1 MIKQELDI
9 NKITWLVIGIALA
22 SFPHWQ
28 RLPIWIPALHVGLLA
43 IRIILPLR
51 LPLLWSNQKSSINI
65 IRLIIMLAGVFGV
78 YGSYG
83 TLAGRDVGIALL
95 VMLAALKIFES
106 NSKRDFYICT
116 YLGYFLIITNFFYS
130 QTIPTATYMLFVMII
145 MTAGLINFNDTEQQL
160 NLPERLK
167 LSSTLLIQS
176 IPILLILFILF
187 PRVNGPLW
195 GIPKDAFTGVTGI
208 DDQMSPGT
216 ISKLVQSREVAFRVS
231 FADQIPNQS
240 KLYWRGPVLWQT
252 DGRKWTTGKAD
263 SSRRHEQIEFT
274 GDSINYNVTI
284 EPTNKKWLFGL
295 EMISNLPDKTYLT
308 YDLQLKSR
316 EPVRAR
322 KAYSLTSHSSYRHWT
337 EDDKDLQR
345 GLILPELNHPRTR
358 ALASK
363 LKNDFADPELILNAA
378 IEWLKQKNF
387 IYTLNPPLM
396 TGDMVDEFLFDT
408 RQGFCEH
415 YASAF
420 TILMRAAGI
429 PARVVTG
436 YLGGEI
442 NPVGNYLIIRQHH
455 AHAWT
460 EVWLDEK
467 GWIRIDPTSIVSP
480 SRLSEG
486 IESSIPEAIIDIPLG
501 LKNNAT
507 AVRFWQQIRNTVDM
521 INYQWAQWVLGYS
534 PERQKLFLQKLGFD
548 DIDWKELTLLLL
560 FFIGIIVS
568 AIAVYMFTKRPVSRD
583 PAKKYYD
590 LFCNKMAR
598 AGLPRKSYEGPI
610 DYAKRLT
617 FEGKEHGKDI
627 QAITDLY
634 VYIRYRS
641 NYDKLSQLKKAIRSF
656 RPNRP
661 LSIETK

>member
-1 MIKQELDI
+1 MIKEELDI
-9 NKITWLVIGIALA
+9 NKITWLVVGIALA
-22 SFPHWQ
+22 SFPHWS
-28 RLPIWIPALHVGLLA
+28 RLPIWIPVLHLGLLA
-43 IRIILPLR
+43 TRIILPLR
-51 LPLLWSNQKSSINI
+51 FSLLWVSQKSSINI
-65 IRLIIMLAGVFGV
+65 IRLIIMVAGVFGI

-95 VMLAALKIFES
+95 VMLAAFKIFES
-106 NSKRDFYICT
+106 KSKRDFYICT

-130 QTIPTATYMLFVMII
+130 QTIPTATYMIFIMII

-160 NLPERLK
+160 SLLQRLK

-176 IPILLILFILF
+176 IPVLLILFILF

-216 ISKLVQSREVAFRVS
+216 ISKLVQSKEVAFRVS
-231 FADQIPNQS
+231 FTDQIPDQS
-240 KLYWRGPVLWQT
+240 TLYWRGPVLWQT
-252 DGRKWTTGKAD
+252 DGRKWTTGK
-263 SSRRHEQIEFT
+263 SNSNRRQEKTRFT
-274 GDSINYNVTI
+274 GNSINYDLTI

-295 EMISNLPDKTYLT
+295 EMVSTLPDKTYLT
-308 YDLQLKSR
+308 DDLQLKSR
-316 EPVRAR
+316 EPIRAR
-322 KAYSLTSHSSYRHWT
+322 KSYTLTSHSSYSHWT
-337 EDDKDLQR
+337 EDDNDLKR
-345 GLILPELNHPRTR
+345 GLTLPELNHLKTR
-358 ALASK
+358 ELASK
-363 LKNDFADPELILNAA
+363 LRRDFVEPELILNAA

-387 IYTLNPPLM
+387 IYTLSPPLM
-396 TGDMVDEFLFDT
+396 TGDMVDEFLFDK

-436 YLGGEI
+436 YLGGEL
-442 NPVGNYLIIRQHH
+442 NPVGNYLIVRQHH

-460 EVWLDEK
+460 EIWLEGK
-467 GWIRIDPTSIVSP
+467 GWVRIDPTSIVSP
-480 SRLSEG
+480 ARLNEG
-486 IESSIPEAIIDIPLG
+486 IESSIPEAIIDVPLG

-560 FFIGIIVS
+560 FFIGIIIS
-568 AIAVYMFTKRPVSRD
+568 AIALYIFTKKPVSRD

-590 LFCNKMAR
+590 LFCNKMAK
-598 AGLPRKSYEGPI
+598 AGLPRKPYEGPL
-610 DYAKRLT
+610 DYAQRLIW
-617 FEGKEHGKDI
+617 ERKELGHEVKN
-627 QAITDLY
+627 ITDLY

-641 NYDKLSQLKKAIRSF
+641 NYDKLLQFKKAIRSF
-656 RPNRP
+656 KPNKTI
-661 LSIETK
+661 LVKT